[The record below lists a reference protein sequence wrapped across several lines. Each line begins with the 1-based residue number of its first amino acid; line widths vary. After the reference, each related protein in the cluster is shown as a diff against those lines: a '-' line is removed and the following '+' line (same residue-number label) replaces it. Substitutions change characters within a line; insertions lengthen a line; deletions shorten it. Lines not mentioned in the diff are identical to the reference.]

1 MSDTTPT
8 PFRNDAAEFVYT
20 RTYSRWIEEL
30 GRRETWEET
39 VDRYVSWLETHRGD
53 MVPKKV
59 FRKIREAIL
68 NMEVMPSMRALWAAG
83 EAADS
88 NNVAVYNCSFQNIDN
103 TRAFAECLFVLMSGT
118 GYGFSVEEKYT
129 SQLPVI
135 ADLAPTAR
143 NDHYH
148 TVEDSREGWAEST
161 RILMEGL
168 WEGYDTQMDYSL
180 VRPKG
185 ARLKK
190 MGGRASGPEPL
201 MQLHAFIREVF
212 SAAQGRQLTP
222 LECHDILN
230 QIAEI
235 VVVGGVR
242 RSSQISLSD
251 LDNEEMANAKIWPF
265 PMRRAMSNNSATY
278 TEKPTATRFLAEWSV
293 LAGSGTGERGIFNLE
308 GARKSAPKRRDS
320 DLIMGTNPC
329 AEISLRSKGFCNL
342 SEVVMRHD
350 DDLIT
355 LLEKVETATWIGA
368 IQSTFTDFPY
378 LSQEWID
385 NAQEE
390 RLLGVSLTG
399 MLDNPEVLTADNLK
413 AMKQKAVRV
422 ARHASKKLEINMPAA
437 ITCVKPSGTVSQLV
451 DSASGIHPRYSKN
464 YVRRY
469 RIDATDPLR
478 HMMYM
483 QGFNM
488 VPDNGMSKADW
499 DKAVAGDHAACRLF
513 DPSVHDENSEWSEDM
528 VRVWVVEFPIE
539 APENSITRNE
549 MTAIEQLELYK
560 RVQQNWCEHN
570 ASNTVYVGE
579 DEWFEVGAWVYKNW
593 DSVNGVS
600 FLPKFDHLY
609 ENAPYEEVTA
619 KKLKELKASTPKIDY
634 TALSAYET
642 TDNTEGAKSFACVGD
657 KCEIDTDQTEKTNG
671 Q

>member
-1 MSDTTPT
+1 MSDSDDFT
-8 PFRNDAAEFVYT
+8 FKNAAAEFVYT
-20 RTYSRWIEEL
+20 RTYSRWMEEE
-30 GRRETWEET
+30 GRRECWPET
-39 VDRYVSWLETHRGD
+39 VDRYVDWLKSHRGD
-53 MVPKKV
+53 VVPEKV
-59 FRKIREAIL
+59 FRKIRKAIL
-68 NMEVMPSMRALWAAG
+68 NMEVMPSMRSLWAAG
-83 EAADS
+83 AALDA
-88 NNVAVYNCSFQNIDN
+88 NHCAGFNCAFSNIDN
-103 TRAFAECLFVLMSGT
+103 TRAFAECLFILMSGT

-129 SQLPVI
+129 SQLPVVPNL
-135 ADLAPTAR
+135 DQNAR
-143 NDHYH
+143 NAHYH
-148 TVEDSREGWAEST
+148 TVEDSREGWAEAT
-161 RILMEGL
+161 RILMDGL

-201 MQLHAFIREVF
+201 MQLHTFVREVF
-212 SAAQGRQLTP
+212 STAQGRKLTP

-251 LDNEEMANAKIWPF
+251 LDSEEMAGAKIWPF

-278 TEKPTATRFLAEWSV
+278 TEKPTAARFLKEWSI
-293 LAGSGTGERGIFNLE
+293 LAASGTGERGIFNLE

-329 AEISLRSKGFCNL
+329 GEIQLRSKGFCNL
-342 SEVVMRHD
+342 SEVVMRND

-378 LSQEWID
+378 LSKEWKE
-385 NAQEE
+385 NADDE

-399 MLDNPEVLTADNLK
+399 MMDNPEVLTADNLK

-451 DSASGIHPRYSKN
+451 DSASGIHPRYSDS
-464 YVRRY
+464 YIRRY

-488 VPDNGMSKADW
+488 VPDNGMAKEDW

-513 DPSVHDENSEWSEDM
+513 DPAIHDENSEWSEDM
-528 VRVWVVEFPIE
+528 VRVWVVEFPIK
-539 APENSITRNE
+539 APENSITRNQ
-549 MTAIEQLELYK
+549 MTAIDQLELYK

-579 DEWFEVGAWVYKNW
+579 DEWFEVGAWIYKNW

-609 ENAPYEEVTA
+609 ENAPYEEVTT
-619 KKLKELKASTPKIDY
+619 KCLKELMAKTPKIDY

-642 TDNTEGAKSFACVGD
+642 EDNTEGAKSYACIGD
-657 KCEIDTDQTEKTNG
+657 KCEIDVDQTEKTND

>member
-1 MSDTTPT
+1 MSLNDAT
-8 PFRNDAAEFVYT
+8 PFRNEAAEFVYT
-20 RTYSRWIEEL
+20 RTYSRWVEDL

-39 VDRYVSWLETHRGD
+39 VDRYVDWLESHRGD
-53 MVPKKV
+53 LVPKKV
-59 FRKIREAIL
+59 FRKIRQAIL
-68 NMEVMPSMRALWAAG
+68 NMEVMPSMRTLWAAG
-83 EAADS
+83 PAADS
-88 NNVAVYNCSFQNIDN
+88 NNVSSYNCAFQNIDN

-118 GYGFSVEEKYT
+118 GYGFSIEEKYT

-143 NDHYH
+143 NVHYH

-168 WEGYDTQMDYSL
+168 WEGYDTQMDYSQ

-212 SAAQGRQLTP
+212 SSAQGRQLTP

-251 LDNEEMANAKIWPF
+251 LDSEEMANAKIWPF

-278 TEKPTATRFLAEWSV
+278 TEKPTATRFLKEWSI

-308 GARKSAPKRRDS
+308 AARNSAPKRRDS

-342 SEVVMRHD
+342 SEVVIRHD

-378 LSQEWID
+378 LSKEWKK
-385 NAQEE
+385 NAEDE
-390 RLLGVSLTG
+390 RLLGVSMTG
-399 MLDNPEVLTADNLK
+399 MMDNPDILTPDNLK

-422 ARHASKKLEINMPAA
+422 ARHAAKKLEINMPAA
-437 ITCVKPSGTVSQLV
+437 ITTVKPSGSVSQLV
-451 DSASGIHPRYSKN
+451 DSASGIHPRYSKS
-464 YVRRY
+464 YIRRY
-469 RIDATDPLR
+469 RIDSTDPLR

-488 VPDNGMSKADW
+488 VPDNGMAKEDW

-513 DPSVHDENSEWSEDM
+513 DPAVHDENSEWSEDM
-528 VRVWVVEFPIE
+528 VRVWVVEFPVE
-539 APENSITRNE
+539 APDESVTRND
-549 MTAIEQLELYK
+549 MTAIDQLELYK
-560 RVQQNWCEHN
+560 KVMKNWCEHN

-593 DSVNGVS
+593 DCINGVS
-600 FLPKFDHLY
+600 FLPKSDHMY

-619 KKLKELKASTPKIDY
+619 KKLAELKASTPKIDY
-634 TALSAYET
+634 TALSAYEAE
-642 TDNTEGAKSFACVGD
+642 DNTDGAKTYACIGD
-657 KCEIDTDQTEKTNG
+657 KCEIDVDQTEKTND

>member
-1 MSDTTPT
+1 MSASQRT
-8 PFRNDAAEFVYT
+8 PFRNDAAEFIYT
-20 RTYSRWIEEL
+20 RTYARWVEEK
-30 GRRETWEET
+30 GRRETWTET
-39 VDRYVSWLETHRGD
+39 VDRYVDWIKGHRGD
-53 MVPKKV
+53 KVPEKV

-68 NMEVMPSMRALWAAG
+68 NMEVMPSMRSLWAAG
-83 EAADS
+83 PALDS
-88 NNVAVYNCSFQNIDN
+88 NNCAGFNCSFQNIDN

-129 SQLPVI
+129 SQLPEVLKLTMR
-135 ADLAPTAR
+135 ADHHHR
-143 NDHYH
+143 
-148 TVEDSREGWAEST
+148 VEDSREGWAEST

-168 WEGYDTQMDYSL
+168 WGGYNTTMDYSL

-201 MQLHAFIREVF
+201 TQLHTFIREEF

-251 LDNEEMANAKIWPF
+251 LDNEEMANAKVWPF
-265 PMRRAMSNNSATY
+265 PMRRAMSNNSAIY
-278 TEKPTATRFLAEWSV
+278 TEKPTATRFLKEWSI

-329 AEISLRSKGFCNL
+329 GEIQLRSKGFCNL
-342 SEVVMRHD
+342 SEVVIRD
-350 DDLIT
+350 TDDLIT

-378 LSQEWID
+378 LSKEWKE
-385 NAQEE
+385 NADDE

-399 MLDNPEVLTADNLK
+399 MMDNPDVLTEDNLK

-422 ARHASKKLEINMPAA
+422 ARHAAKNLDINMPAA

-451 DSASGIHPRYSKN
+451 DSASGIHPRFSSTYI
-464 YVRRY
+464 RRY

-478 HMMYM
+478 HMMVD
-483 QGFNM
+483 QGFEM
-488 VPDNGMSKADW
+488 VPDNGMAKKDW
-499 DKAVAGDHAACRLF
+499 DNAIAGDHSACRLF
-513 DPSVHDENSEWSEDM
+513 DPSIHDKNSKWSEDM
-528 VRVWVVEFPIE
+528 VRVWVVDYPIE
-539 APENSITRNE
+539 APSNCVIKEEI
-549 MTAIEQLELYK
+549 TAIDQLELYK
-560 RVQQNWCEHN
+560 RVQSNWCEHN

-579 DEWFEVGAWVYKNW
+579 DEWFEVGAWVYENW
-593 DSVNGVS
+593 DSVNGIS
-600 FLPKFDHLY
+600 FLPKFNHHY
-609 ENAPYEEVTA
+609 ENAPYQDCTKEQY
-619 KKLKELKASTPKIDY
+619 KKLKAITPHIDY
-634 TALSAYET
+634 SKLSEFEQE
-642 TDNTEGAKSFACVGD
+642 DNTEGAKSYACVGD
-657 KCEIDTDQTEKTNG
+657 KCEIDLPDLTEKTNV